1 MSEEKILGIGNLLKS
16 QREKLGLSLEDI
28 EQQTFINKRYLK
40 AIEEEQWESLPG
52 FSHAFG
58 YVKNYGRVLNLDQ
71 PPNSPDCRAKLF

>member
-40 AIEEEQWESLPG
+40 AIEEEQWEV
-52 FSHAFG
+52 F
-58 YVKNYGRVLNLDQ
+58 LDFLTLLDMLKTMEGC
-71 PPNSPDCRAKLF
+71 ST